1 MIQILSLDVPKYYA
15 SFATSSL
22 FALFLSGLDLNAIVI
37 TFPLTKIFSS
47 ELNLTKM
54 LYLK

>member
-1 MIQILSLDVPKYYA
+1 
-15 SFATSSL
+15 
-22 FALFLSGLDLNAIVI
+22 LDLNAIVI